1 MSAIDISQVNT
12 QNKKI
17 LSLSGLKVIAMFL
30 IFWWHSDMKKPPV
43 DLGARA
49 CEFFFV
55 IAGFLFCYAHW
66 SRPIPC
72 TINHVF
78 HYAKRKICS
87 IWPIHFLCFLLTLL
101 YINPVTWFSLDGA
114 LLAALNL
121 SLTHAFINTPAVYHS
136 FNGVS
141 WFCSAI
147 VLCYILAPFFMRMI
161 RTPLKAFLMLVF
173 SYAARFMLEWVQTVK
188 PGEYWN
194 LSIHVFPLV
203 RLLEFVMGM
212 SCAAVFLM
220 LFIKAANNKHAI
232 LFTGLEVLSL
242 VLTVAL
248 MIHKQYEWLRAQYLP
263 LFCLL
268 VFVFAF
274 DGGFVSR
281 LLSQKPFQF
290 FAALQ
295 LEFFVI
301 HQVMFRLIQR
311 FYPTLYAY
319 PKREFVVCLILTTAL
334 SIIYRR
340 FMQKP
345 VSSLVDRFL
354 DRLYGFLTA

>member
-1 MSAIDISQVNT
+1 MPGDILFQSIQ
-12 QNKKI
+12 
-17 LSLSGLKVIAMFL
+17 
-30 IFWWHSDMKKPPV
+30 
-43 DLGARA
+43 
-49 CEFFFV
+49 FFFV

-72 TINHVF
+72 TVGHVF
-78 HYAKRKICS
+78 RYAKRKISS
-87 IWPIHFLCFLLTLL
+87 IWPIHFLCFLLTLF
-101 YINPVTWFSLDGA
+101 YIDPVKWLSRDGA

-147 VLCYILAPFFMRMI
+147 VFCYILAPFFMRII
-161 RTPLKAFLMLVF
+161 RTPQKASLMLLF
-173 SYAARFMLEWVQTVK
+173 SYMTRFMLEWVQTVK

-203 RLLEFVMGM
+203 RLFEFTMGM

-220 LFIKAANNKHAI
+220 LFAKAANRKHTV
-232 LFTGLEVLSL
+232 LFTILEILSL
-242 VLTVAL
+242 LFTVAL
-248 MIHKQYEWLRAQYLP
+248 MIGKQYEWLRAQYLP

-274 DGGFVSR
+274 DGGFISR

-334 SIIYRR
+334 ALIYRR
-340 FMQKP
+340 FMRKP
-345 VSSLVDRFL
+345 ISSFVDRFL
-354 DRLYGFLTA
+354 SFLYRFLTA